1 MKVNKTQALLFMLIT
16 LFEHG
21 KLSRKDILQEIDI
34 TEQTFR
40 RYMQELR
47 AFFSNFNIQNNIEYV
62 RQEDIYYLR

>member
-21 KLSRKDILQEIDI
+21 KLSRNDILQEIDI